1 MKAKVAA
8 KKPLPKKP
16 LLKRPPARKSLVVV
30 ESPTKVKTIQKYLDS
45 GYIVKAS
52 MGHVRDLPKSKLG
65 VDEKKG
71 FKPDYRVLPAKKKV
85 LDDLKKAAEKVDA
98 LYIATD
104 PDREGEAIG
113 WHVLNLLDTQGKK
126 VRRILFHE
134 ITKNAVRRAIEN
146 PTNIDMNKVNAQQA
160 RRVLDRLVGYK
171 LSPLLWEK
179 VRRGLSAGR
188 VQSVAMK
195 MIVDR
200 EDAIKAF
207 KPEEYWT
214 FAAKLSAQNPPPF
227 VARLSKVE
235 GKKAD
240 VVNEK
245 QARTIEAALKGGR
258 FVVEAIARK
267 EKKQSAAPP
276 FITSTLQRV
285 VYNRFKYPVKRTM
298 QIAQKLYEGKEL
310 GSYGL
315 VGLITYM
322 RTDSVRISDEALD
335 EVRRYISTKYGA
347 DILPDKPN
355 YYRVKK
361 SAQAQEAH
369 EAIRPTSLDHDP
381 EKVRNFL
388 TREEFNL
395 YKLIW
400 DRFVACQMKP
410 ALFDVTDADIKNGP
424 YTLRAS
430 GEVLKFAGFL
440 AVFQGDPSEGDDE
453 ESAENDKA
461 LPAMIEGEVVTLLDL
476 DTKQNFT
483 QPPPRYTEATL
494 VKALED
500 NGIGRPSTYGQ
511 ILATIQARDYTYKHD
526 GKFHPTQ
533 LGMLV
538 TKLLVRSFSDIID
551 ETYTARLEEEL
562 DQIEEGKLDWIVAL
576 REFNEKFVRDLARAG
591 RDMVDIK
598 HSGVETDE
606 KCETCGAPMAI
617 KFGRFGEF
625 LACTNYPDCKTTREM
640 AKGDAA
646 GTEAQ
651 GEQIVC
657 DKCGKPMQLKR
668 SRFGQFYAC
677 TGYPECKNT
686 KDPRLMKANIPTE
699 PQPPCEN
706 CGKEMVLRSGRYG
719 PFYSCS
725 GYPEC
730 KTIRKL
736 NGGKST
742 PARPTGVK
750 CPSCAEGELVER
762 RSRRGVFYSCSR
774 YPKCDFS
781 LNNRPVARECPKC
794 HAPYLLEKTTQKEG
808 PVEYCNNPECD
819 YRGPVKDDHKN
830 AANA

>member
-1 MKAKVAA
+1 MAKN
-8 KKPLPKKP
+8 
-16 LLKRPPARKSLVVV
+16 LVIV
-30 ESPTKVKTIQKYLDS
+30 ESPAKAKTINKFIGKDYV
-45 GYIVKAS
+45 VKAS
-52 MGHVRDLPKSKLG
+52 VGHVRDLPKSELG
-65 VDEKKG
+65 VDEVTFEPQYEILEGK
-71 FKPDYRVLPAKKKV
+71 
-85 LDDLKKAAEKVDA
+85 EKVVSELRA
-98 LYIATD
+98 AAKNAETIFIASD

-113 WHVLNLLDTQGKK
+113 WHVVNLLGGDPKR

-134 ITKNAVRRAIEN
+134 ITRNAVRKAIEN
-146 PTNIDMNKVNAQQA
+146 PTEIDMNKVNAQQA

-171 LSPLLWEK
+171 LSPLLWDK

-200 EDAIKAF
+200 EEEIKAF
-207 KPEEYWT
+207 KPEEYWS
-214 FAAKLSAQNPPPF
+214 FAAKLSAATPPPF
-227 VARLSKVE
+227 IAKLSKVE

-240 VVNEK
+240 VDNETD
-245 QARTIEAALKGGR
+245 ARKIESALKGGK
-258 FVVEAIARK
+258 FTVADVARK
-267 EKKQSAAPP
+267 ERKQSAAPP
-276 FITSTLQRV
+276 FITSTLQRTA
-285 VYNRFKYPVKRTM
+285 YNRFKYPVKRTM

-310 GSYGL
+310 GSEGL

-322 RTDSVRISDEALD
+322 RTDSVRISEDALA
-335 EVRRYISTKYGA
+335 EVRNYIAAKFGA
-347 DILPDKPN
+347 DILPEKPN
-355 YYRVKK
+355 YYKVKK
-361 SAQAQEAH
+361 AAQAQEAH
-369 EAIRPTSLDHDP
+369 EAIRPTSLDFDP
-381 EKVRNFL
+381 EKIKDSL
-388 TREEFNL
+388 TREEYNL

-400 DRFVACQMKP
+400 DRFVASQMKP
-410 ALFDVTDADIKNGP
+410 ALFDVTDADIQNGP

-440 AVFQGDPSEGDDE
+440 AIFQNELTDEDDE
-453 ESAENDKA
+453 EKPQDMSKA
-461 LPAMIEGEVVTLLDL
+461 LPPLNTGDVLELLDL

-494 VKALED
+494 VKALEE

-511 ILATIQARDYTYKHD
+511 ILTTIQARDYTYKHD

-538 TKLLVRSFSDIID
+538 TRLLKQSFGDIID
-551 ETYTARLEEEL
+551 EKYTARLEEEL
-562 DQIEEGKLDWIVAL
+562 DEIEDGKLEWTDAI
-576 REFNEKFVRDLARAG
+576 REFSTKFNKDLLRADKEMTAVK
-591 RDMVDIK
+591 RT
-598 HSGVETDE
+598 GVETDE
-606 KCETCGAPMAI
+606 KCENCGSPMVI

-625 LACTNYPDCKTTREM
+625 LACTNYPECKTTREM

-646 GTEAQ
+646 AAEAD

-677 TGYPECKNT
+677 TGYPDCKNT
-686 KDPRLMKANIPTE
+686 KDPRLLKANIPTE

-706 CGKEMVLRSGRYG
+706 CGKEMVLKSGRYG

-730 KTIRKL
+730 KTIRKIG
-736 NGGKST
+736 GGKST
-742 PARPTGVK
+742 PPKPTGVK
-750 CPSCAEGELVER
+750 CPKCAEGELVER
-762 RSRRGVFYSCSR
+762 RSRRGIFYSCSR

-781 LNNRPVARECPKC
+781 LNNRPVPRECPKC
-794 HAPYLLEKTTQKEG
+794 HAPYLLEKETKREG
-808 PVEYCNNPECD
+808 HIEYCNNGECD
-819 YRGPVKDDHKN
+819 YRAPIAKAVD